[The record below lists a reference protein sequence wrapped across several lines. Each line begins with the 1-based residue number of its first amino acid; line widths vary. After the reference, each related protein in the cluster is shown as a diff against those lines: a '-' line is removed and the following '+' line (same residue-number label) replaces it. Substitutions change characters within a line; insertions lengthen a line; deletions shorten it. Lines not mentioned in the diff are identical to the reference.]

1 MWNAFKRWL
10 ESRRQ
15 QVVVETEVET
25 TQEVQVN
32 GFSFRM
38 MTADFE
44 DIDDLVALEQTVYG
58 ESLAWTGD
66 IFRDDLQNKPERQY
80 IILRQPE
87 TNSLVGYIGLEVL
100 PDANQ
105 VHITSVTIAPHWQG
119 RAVGTFLMT
128 YIMLW
133 AQREAFAEAY
143 LEVRASDEDAQR
155 FYGRLGFEQTDVLA
169 DYYDIG
175 EDAYVMHHALDRY
188 QGDFG

>member
-1 MWNAFKRWL
+1 MWNVFKRWL

-15 QVVVETEVET
+15 QAGIETEVET

-32 GFSFRM
+32 GFSFSM

-44 DIDDLVALEQTVYG
+44 DIDDLVALEQAVYG
-58 ESLAWTGD
+58 ESLAWTSD
-66 IFRDDLQNKPERQY
+66 IFHDDLQNKQERQY

-100 PDANQ
+100 SDENK

-133 AQREAFAEAY
+133 AQREAFDEAY
-143 LEVRASDEDAQR
+143 IEVRVSDEDAQR
-155 FYGRLGFEQTDVLA
+155 FYGRLGFEKTEVFA
-169 DYYDIG
+169 DYYGVG
-175 EDAYVMHHALDRY
+175 EDAYVMRHSLDQY